1 VTELSWSICY
11 GPLIWYA
18 CTGGAVLHC
27 AACGHITVTGNW
39 NEPEHMYA
47 EILREGVA

>member
-1 VTELSWSICY
+1 VTCD
-11 GPLIWYA
+11 GPFIWYP

-39 NEPEHMYA
+39 NEPRHA
-47 EILREGVA
+47 HTPVLTEGVA